1 MLTKKRATGA
11 SAVTNGSELLPG
23 VDGRSPTARR
33 YRDICAALAAD
44 RGGVQV
50 LIHRSGRM
58 QLIRRFAASACLAE
72 LIEAKI
78 VSGEMIDLAEHAL
91 LSSTLVRLANHIG
104 LERIPRDVAPYLSGV
119 LDNEAREFWSPL
131 QSRIEDGP
139 VIEATTS

>member
-50 LIHRSGRM
+50 ITEARM